1 VRPSPP
7 HRRGLSRS
15 RRPRGLLLLVL
26 GAGLAAGGWIGS
38 ATSRA
43 TPPSAPAAVTS
54 TLSLPSSAPFR
65 SWTGRVSPCLAAV
78 EQADAVISYLVGG
91 VRDARLESALQRYV
105 ATAHGC
111 RKEQS

>member
-1 VRPSPP
+1 MHEAGGDPGQDPTSPP
-7 HRRGLSRS
+7 GAAEA
-15 RRPRGLLLLVL
+15 PR
-26 GAGLAAGGWIGS
+26 AAV
-38 ATSRA
+38 
-43 TPPSAPAAVTS
+43 PAA
-54 TLSLPSSAPFR
+54 PERAEP
-65 SWTGRVSPCLAAV
+65 VSPCLAAV